1 MAPPTP
7 AEMGLDTYPF
17 LGLAILVHRCNC
29 AGIPPLSRS
38 SPPERLQCGDRLDA
52 RYWSANIAMSVIN
65 G

>member
-1 MAPPTP
+1 MSVIVMAPPTP

-38 SPPERLQCGDRLDA
+38 SPPRA
-52 RYWSANIAMSVIN
+52 AAMR
-65 G
+65 